1 VPGQSWW
8 GHLGEA
14 YGLLGGLWVDPPGGR
29 VIVYLITGTAD
40 DPKKAPHATGF
51 TGPEEAVLRALSDVK
66 VRR

>member
-1 VPGQSWW
+1 VPGQKWW

-14 YGLLGGLWVDPPGGR
+14 YGLLGGLWVDPEHGR

-40 DPKKAPHATGF
+40 DPKKAPHTTGF
-51 TGPEEAVLRALSDVK
+51 TGPEEAVLQALSAVK